1 MKNKE
6 QLNLRSKY
14 KIEDVERKLEEIKN
28 EFAQQ
33 KANELSEQA
42 KASLEKLKKL
52 SDEIEELYQDI
63 TRKEITEQLEFDA
76 MEKNIYNSIE
86 SFHDAYK
93 TAGSFIKTKS
103 QPVKS
108 NKIL

>member
-1 MKNKE
+1 MKNNE
-6 QLNLRSKY
+6 QLNLRLKN
-14 KIEDVERKLEEIKN
+14 KIEEVERKLKEIN
-28 EFAQQ
+28 YEFEQQ
-33 KANELSEQA
+33 KANELHEQA
-42 KASLEKLKKL
+42 KASLEKLKKM
-52 SDEIEELYQDI
+52 SDEIEELYQEI
-63 TRKEITEQLEFDA
+63 TRMETTEQLKFDA